1 MTEERNFRS
10 CYYDKCGFRA
20 VEEKKSIEILLKEQ
34 PMDVE
39 KLSQFCLRFPVPT
52 KYRHYVWKILLGVL
66 PSHQPSHTY
75 VSQQHRAMYQ
85 DGLHC
90 LTVLRRVNE
99 DTPTE
104 EVFLKLYLLEEGNL
118 PFEEK
123 NLYSDPAY
131 VAFMLMAGAVSN
143 VADADIDRYWITSR
157 FYRYFLK
164 FSENLPLM
172 PEKTVLCLKKE
183 DVDKKLLLHL
193 QENNVLSSL
202 PLMDWFRCCFAG
214 VLPDISFERV
224 WDKVLGGSPSI
235 LVFVAV
241 AIFLTFRRP
250 LLSMNTTDEMVAY
263 LRKIPEDCGDKLV
276 SDAVELWQKHGFHMM
291 QPKSDSPV
299 HDKTGT

>member
-85 DGLHC
+85 DGLRC

-123 NLYSDPAY
+123 NL
-131 VAFMLMAGAVSN
+131 
-143 VADADIDRYWITSR
+143 
-157 FYRYFLK
+157 
-164 FSENLPLM
+164 
-172 PEKTVLCLKKE
+172 PEKTVLCLRKE
-183 DVDKKLLLHL
+183 DVDKRLLLHL

-276 SDAVELWQKHGFHMM
+276 SDAVELWQKHGFHVM

-299 HDKTGT
+299 QDKSGT